1 MSRKYNIRTSSNKC
15 GNKLSRVFHLLS
27 DEERIFG
34 ISSNRTAA
42 KRCYLYC
49 LRFKCSVEQYVD
61 DLLSYYANLASESLR
76 FFCDYLNDHHISLKT
91 LISAYTSAFTQLPHD
106 VDMLLYDNSN
116 QSLEFLLNDHGL
128 TLTDLYDDT
137 GHLISFSCYDYINT
151 PEFKKYSDSIL
162 QKRFEFSQKRLFTHY
177 TNQINCNYE
186 TF

>member
-1 MSRKYNIRTSSNKC
+1 MPYPKRISGYYYPKCYNFVNYSRRELCTIYGSFKGPNIVNEVSRKYNIRTSSNQC

-61 DLLSYYANLASESLR
+61 DLISYYAHLASESLR

-91 LISAYTSAFTQLPHD
+91 LISAYTSAFTQLPYD
-106 VDMLLYDNSN
+106 VDMLVYDNSN

-128 TLTDLYDDT
+128 TLTDL
-137 GHLISFSCYDYINT
+137 S
-151 PEFKKYSDSIL
+151 
-162 QKRFEFSQKRLFTHY
+162 
-177 TNQINCNYE
+177 
-186 TF
+186 